1 MHAVDLI
8 RKKRDGKRLSREEL
22 EFLIQGYVGGDIPDY
37 QMAAWNM
44 AVYFQGMDP
53 EEITDLTLLMANS
66 GDVLDLSAIDGV
78 KVDKHSTGGVGDTTT
93 LIVTPLVASLG
104 VPVAKMSGRGLGH
117 TGGTVDKLESI
128 PGFKVTLSP
137 EEFVSQVNR
146 IGVSLVGQTGQLAPA
161 DKLLYA
167 LRDVTATVESI
178 PLIAS
183 SIMSKKIAAG
193 ADGFVLDVKV
203 GTGAFMKTEA
213 EAVELAQTM
222 VQIGQLAGRETV
234 ALVTDMNQPL
244 GRAIGNALE
253 VKEAILTLQGK
264 GPQRLTELCLE
275 LAVEMLL
282 LAGAAQAS
290 EEARELVERSLQDGH
305 ALRKFQELVVAQGGN
320 ADVVRD
326 LTLLPQ
332 AAYTRDVL
340 ASSTGFVKVVDPLA
354 IGVMAME
361 LGAGR
366 ENKDSIIDLAVGI
379 ELQVEVGDHV
389 GQGEVLAKL
398 YANDPSKLDEVMK
411 QALQAFELTETKP
424 EPLPTIYRRIT
435 AKEL

>member
-8 RKKRDGKRLSREEL
+8 RKKRNGDRLSRAEL
-22 EFLIQGYVGGDIPDY
+22 EYLIQGYVRGDIPDY

-44 AVYFQGMDP
+44 AVYFRGMDP
-53 EEITDLTLLMANS
+53 AEITDLTLIMANS
-66 GDVLDLSAIDGV
+66 GDILDLSAIEGI

-137 EEFVSQVNR
+137 EQFVAQVNR
-146 IGVSLVGQTGQLAPA
+146 IGLSLVGQTGQLAPA

-203 GTGAFMKTEA
+203 GAGAFMKTEA
-213 EAVELAQTM
+213 EAVELAKTM
-222 VQIGQLAGRETV
+222 VQIGHLAGRDTV

-244 GRAIGNALE
+244 GRGIGNALE

-264 GPQRLTELCLE
+264 GPRRLTELCLE
-275 LAVEMLL
+275 LSVEMVL
-282 LAGAAQAS
+282 LAGAAKT
-290 EEARELVERSLQDGH
+290 RDDVKKLVERSLGDGD
-305 ALRKFQELVVAQGGN
+305 ALRKFAELVEAQGGDAN
-320 ADVVRD
+320 VIHD
-326 LTLLPQ
+326 LDLLPQ
-332 AAYTRDVL
+332 ANYSRDVL
-340 ASSTGFVKVVDPLA
+340 AQSTGFVQTVDPMV
-354 IGVMAME
+354 IGVTAME

-366 ENKDSIIDLAVGI
+366 ETKDSTIDLAVGI
-379 ELQVEVGDHV
+379 ELQTEIGDHV
-389 GQGEVLAKL
+389 RRGAVLAKL
-398 YANDPSKLDEVMK
+398 HANDPEKLDEAARQV
-411 QALQAFELTETKP
+411 LRAFRIA
-424 EPLPTIYRRIT
+424 EPRLAPSPTIYRRIT

>member
-1 MHAVDLI
+1 
-8 RKKRDGKRLSREEL
+8 
-22 EFLIQGYVGGDIPDY
+22 
-37 QMAAWNM
+37 
-44 AVYFQGMDP
+44 
-53 EEITDLTLLMANS
+53 
-66 GDVLDLSAIDGV
+66 
-78 KVDKHSTGGVGDTTT
+78 
-93 LIVTPLVASLG
+93 
-104 VPVAKMSGRGLGH
+104 
-117 TGGTVDKLESI
+117 
-128 PGFKVTLSP
+128 
-137 EEFVSQVNR
+137 
-146 IGVSLVGQTGQLAPA
+146 
-161 DKLLYA
+161 
-167 LRDVTATVESI
+167 
-178 PLIAS
+178 
-183 SIMSKKIAAG
+183 
-193 ADGFVLDVKV
+193 
-203 GTGAFMKTEA
+203 MKTEA

-264 GPQRLTELCLE
+264 GPQRLTELCLT

-305 ALRKFQELVVAQGGN
+305 ALRKFEELVVAQGGD

-340 ASSTGFVKVVDPLA
+340 APSTGFVKVVDPLA

-398 YANDPSKLDEVMK
+398 YANDPTKLGEVMM